1 MTTAENDHFSA
12 TASSTLRDIHFPQW
26 RYWVHAGV
34 VASMSE
40 ALEAVEE
47 LIINLIIILLPH
59 VVARSTFFV

>member
-12 TASSTLRDIHFPQW
+12 TASSTLRDIHFPQ
-26 RYWVHAGV
+26 RRHWVHAGV

-59 VVARSTFFV
+59 VVALSTSFV